1 MSESKVVKQIS
12 SLVLVLIT
20 LIGNIVSIPV
30 SAVSGDKARISFEY
44 CYNEYGDTIQ
54 LQKTT
59 SAGNAGEELCKILV
73 DGKEA
78 YCIEPGHRLF
88 VNDELTENGSEKW
101 NSLGEEKQRAI
112 KLALLCGKPGSE
124 NALSGSN
131 DEKWIATQLIVWEF
145 VTDCREISDNYNCS
159 DTVFFDALTAGG
171 ANPGVKTVYES
182 IVKRIIHYDT
192 IPSFASK
199 NTQSP
204 VLYEMQ
210 GTDNGYSLT
219 LTDENHVLDSFD
231 FRSKDG
237 VEVSKSGNTL
247 TLTTKEQLDRGV
259 IFSSEKAVPVVDTV
273 LLPYGDAELQDV
285 ITGAVNIPVS
295 AGFGVL
301 TKAGHLHIQKKSDDG
316 NVAGIEFQ
324 ITGENFS
331 QTVKT
336 NSDGRIIVSLNP
348 GTYTITEKADSRY
361 KQQQPQT
368 LHIEAGKT
376 ASVTFNN
383 VLRKGS
389 LKIIKTSEDNLVANI
404 RFTVTGENYSQ
415 TVKTNENGEM
425 LLSDL
430 FPGEYTVTE
439 NESSKYEEQPPQ
451 TVTVEED
458 KTAVVSFKNLLVKS
472 RLKIVKTAEDGNV
485 SDIEFNVRGN
495 NYNRTVRTDENGE
508 IVLKDL
514 IPGTYTV
521 TESADDRYEKQDPQ
535 NVYVEDRKV
544 AAVTFRNILKKGNL
558 KIVKTS
564 DDGVVENIEFTVTGE
579 NFSKTASLIQWNMP
593 ISLSARNTGYRVC

>member
-59 SAGNAGEELCKILV
+59 SVGDAGEELCKILV

-112 KLALLCGKPGSE
+112 KLALLCGKPGEEKQRAIKLALLCGKPGSE

-159 DTVFFDALTAGG
+159 DTVFLDALTAGG

-182 IVKRIIHYDT
+182 IVKRIRDYDT

-259 IFSSEKAVPVVDTV
+259 LFSSEKAVPVVDTV
-273 LLPYGDAELQDV
+273 LLSYGDAELQDV
-285 ITGAVNIPVS
+285 ITGAVNIPVG

-301 TKAGHLHIQKKSDDG
+301 TKAGHLRIQKKSDDG
-316 NVAGIEFQ
+316 NVEGIEFQ

-451 TVTVEED
+451 TVTV
-458 KTAVVSFKNLLVKS
+458 KCF
-472 RLKIVKTAEDGNV
+472 
-485 SDIEFNVRGN
+485 
-495 NYNRTVRTDENGE
+495 
-508 IVLKDL
+508 
-514 IPGTYTV
+514 
-521 TESADDRYEKQDPQ
+521 
-535 NVYVEDRKV
+535 
-544 AAVTFRNILKKGNL
+544 
-558 KIVKTS
+558 
-564 DDGVVENIEFTVTGE
+564 
-579 NFSKTASLIQWNMP
+579 
-593 ISLSARNTGYRVC
+593 

>member
-59 SAGNAGEELCKILV
+59 SVGDAGEELCKILV

-159 DTVFFDALTAGG
+159 DTVFLDALTAGG

-182 IVKRIIHYDT
+182 IVKRIIDYDT
-192 IPSFASK
+192 IPSFTSK

-231 FRSKDG
+231 FRSIDG

-247 TLTTKEQLDRGV
+247 TLITKEQLDRGV
-259 IFSSEKAVPVVDTV
+259 LFSSEKAVPVVDTV

-301 TKAGHLHIQKKSDDG
+301 TKAGHLRIQKKSDDG

-324 ITGENFS
+324 ITGEYFS

-383 VLRKGS
+383 VLRKGN
-389 LKIIKTSEDNLVANI
+389 LKIVKNSEDGIVANI

-451 TVTVEED
+451 TVT
-458 KTAVVSFKNLLVKS
+458 
-472 RLKIVKTAEDGNV
+472 
-485 SDIEFNVRGN
+485 
-495 NYNRTVRTDENGE
+495 
-508 IVLKDL
+508 
-514 IPGTYTV
+514 
-521 TESADDRYEKQDPQ
+521 
-535 NVYVEDRKV
+535 
-544 AAVTFRNILKKGNL
+544 
-558 KIVKTS
+558 
-564 DDGVVENIEFTVTGE
+564 
-579 NFSKTASLIQWNMP
+579 
-593 ISLSARNTGYRVC
+593 